1 MECLTVKGHNVT
13 DWFEFMFKSGLV
25 LLGLDIVNTNMVN
38 IYYRFKVQQE
48 ERELGMSFERT

>member
-1 MECLTVKGHNVT
+1 MTVKGHNVT